1 MSEAPWLVASLW
13 LGLALAASLISIR
26 IGISI
31 ALIEICVGAIAGN
44 TINLASTEWVSFL
57 AGLGSVLLTFLAG
70 AEIEP
75 DTLRQN
81 WKPALAIGAVSFAAP
96 FLGAMAFA
104 YYALHWTADASKIA
118 GIALST
124 TSVAVVY
131 AVMLESG
138 LNEKNLGKLILA
150 ACFVTDLGTVLALGV
165 LFASWNWW
173 LAAFLAASLVCV
185 IFSPK
190 LAHRFLHKYEDQVSE
205 PELKL
210 LLLLLLVLGG
220 LAAKANSEAVLPAYV
235 LGLVLAGTF
244 RRHKEAVG
252 HLRIATFALL
262 TPFYFLKAG
271 ALVRFD
277 AVIGGAVV
285 IALLLAVKLAAKGV
299 GVYPLARLFGLD
311 RRTSKY
317 TTLLMSTG
325 LTFGTISAM
334 FGLNRG
340 HVTPAQYSAL
350 VTVVIASAVI
360 PTLIAQKHY
369 QHRLKVLRVQSEDEA
384 LATTEAPQE

>member
-1 MSEAPWLVASLW
+1 MSESPWLVASLW

-31 ALIEICVGAIAGN
+31 ALVEICVGAVAGN
-44 TINLASTEWVSFL
+44 TINLASTEWVGFL
-57 AGLGSVLLTFLAG
+57 AGLGSALLTFLAG

-81 WKPALAIGAVSFAAP
+81 
-96 FLGAMAFA
+96 
-104 YYALHWTADASKIA
+104 
-118 GIALST
+118 
-124 TSVAVVY
+124 
-131 AVMLESG
+131 
-138 LNEKNLGKLILA
+138 
-150 ACFVTDLGTVLALGV
+150 
-165 LFASWNWW
+165 WNWW

-210 LLLLLLVLGG
+210 LLLFLLVLGG

-244 RRHKEAVG
+244 RRHKEAVE

-277 AVIGGAVV
+277 AVIGGAAV

-325 LTFGTISAM
+325 LTFGTISAI

-340 HVTPAQYSAL
+340 RVTPAQYSAL

-360 PTLIAQKHY
+360 PTFIAQKHY

-384 LATTEAPQE
+384 LAVTEAPQK

>member
-1 MSEAPWLVASLW
+1 
-13 LGLALAASLISIR
+13 
-26 IGISI
+26 
-31 ALIEICVGAIAGN
+31 
-44 TINLASTEWVSFL
+44 
-57 AGLGSVLLTFLAG
+57 
-70 AEIEP
+70 
-75 DTLRQN
+75 
-81 WKPALAIGAVSFAAP
+81 
-96 FLGAMAFA
+96 
-104 YYALHWTADASKIA
+104 
-118 GIALST
+118 
-124 TSVAVVY
+124 
-131 AVMLESG
+131 
-138 LNEKNLGKLILA
+138 
-150 ACFVTDLGTVLALGV
+150 
-165 LFASWNWW
+165 
-173 LAAFLAASLVCV
+173 V